1 MLSLNKIVCFIYNY
15 MNKKCS
21 GNSIPKKALLSM
33 IGENKFNKKQ
43 IISNFEVEVYEINE
57 NLKNNNIEIVSSRMG
72 LKKSSLKRKIN
83 TKKEYKPAYDETFS
97 TGLVRKYLEKS
108 KNWKIVSFDSKN
120 LNACVETG
128 PFKVKIS
135 ISVPNIG
142 IT

>member
-1 MLSLNKIVCFIYNY
+1 
-15 MNKKCS
+15 
-21 GNSIPKKALLSM
+21 M